1 MKINE
6 VRSTR
11 YFASPV
17 LNHLMTWG
25 FALIQETLTLMSMS
39 QSMSLVEVVCDVS
52 SIIVIFCPA
61 PNLEVF
67 GQHFGR
73 FFVRILGWK
82 DLCNSLPYHPLE
94 IVELGVE
101 HSGGRRRGGIG
112 AAANLQ
118 ARRLG
123 WWLASRFYLLI
134 IGLCADW
141 TDLIVVKHIMPTP
154 DWPCGAPL
162 NNEPLFQS

>member
-1 MKINE
+1 MSDGNMKINE
-6 VRSTR
+6 ARSTR

-67 GQHFGR
+67 AFWEVFRPNFGME
-73 FFVRILGWK
+73 G
-82 DLCNSLPYHPLE
+82 PM
-94 IVELGVE
+94 
-101 HSGGRRRGGIG
+101 
-112 AAANLQ
+112 Q
-118 ARRLG
+118 
-123 WWLASRFYLLI
+123 LI
-134 IGLCADW
+134 AIPS
-141 TDLIVVKHIMPTP
+141 T
-154 DWPCGAPL
+154 
-162 NNEPLFQS
+162 

>member
-1 MKINE
+1 MSDGNMKINE

-61 PNLEVF
+61 PKLEVF
-67 GQHFGR
+67 GQHFGK

-94 IVELGVE
+94 IEELGVE

-123 WWLASRFYLLI
+123 
-134 IGLCADW
+134 
-141 TDLIVVKHIMPTP
+141 
-154 DWPCGAPL
+154 
-162 NNEPLFQS
+162 